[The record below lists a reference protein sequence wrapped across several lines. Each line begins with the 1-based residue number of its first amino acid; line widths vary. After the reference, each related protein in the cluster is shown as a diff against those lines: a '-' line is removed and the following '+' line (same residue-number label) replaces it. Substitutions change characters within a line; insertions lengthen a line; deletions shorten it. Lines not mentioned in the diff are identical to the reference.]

1 MRSSVFLPFSLP
13 GDDATLQALCRT
25 LPAHHDLASLF
36 RHTSVLPAR
45 GSWSDAERNALN
57 GGATDLPDA
66 RRLLPD
72 AAPVTIPEGTKTIAI
87 ASPMS
92 AVLGLTDLTPLDCDQ
107 LQLTADD
114 ARSLCSACDAHL
126 SPEGVRFSFVDAQ
139 HWLVCIDTA
148 VSVLTERPQWMTG
161 EPLRP
166 NLPRGSDARRVER
179 WMNELQMLLYTHP
192 VNVAREDRGLPPIN
206 VIWLWAFSALAE
218 VTPVVRSAPST
229 DSGVNA
235 ALTPNSV
242 RGDLSTGSRV
252 NAELTPNSVRGEL
265 VEPRNG
271 VTTIDDFAR
280 AFRAGDLAAW
290 QQAWS
295 THAGLLMSASQIVL
309 GDSRP
314 RLQLT
319 PHSPGWL
326 QSLHA
331 RFTRPPT
338 LATTLADLR
347 RQALTQTETL
357 A

>member
-13 GDDATLQALCRT
+13 GDDTTLQALCRT
-25 LPAHHDLASLF
+25 LPSHHDLATLF
-36 RHTSVLPAR
+36 RHTSVLPAH
-45 GSWSDAERNALN
+45 GSWSDAERDALS

-66 RRLLPD
+66 WWLLPD
-72 AAPVTIPEGTKTIAI
+72 AAAVTISEDTKTIAI

-92 AVLGLTDLTPLDCDQ
+92 AVLGLTDLTPLDGDQ
-107 LQLTADD
+107 LQLNDDD

-126 SPEGVRFSFVDAQ
+126 SSEGIHMSFVDAR
-139 HWLVCIDTA
+139 HWLISIDTT

-192 VNVAREDRGLPPIN
+192 VNVVREDRGLPPIN
-206 VIWLWAFSALAE
+206 VVWLWAFSALAE
-218 VTPVVRSAPST
+218 VVPVRRGPST
-229 DSGVNA
+229 SSGVNA

-242 RGDLSTGSRV
+242 RADPSTSSGV
-252 NAELTPNSVRGEL
+252 NAALTSNSVRAEL
-265 VEPRNG
+265 VEPRDG

-290 QQAWS
+290 QRVWS
-295 THAGLLMSASQIVL
+295 THAPLLISASQIIL

-319 PHSPGWL
+319 TRPPGWL
-326 QSLHA
+326 QSLRA

-338 LATTLADLR
+338 LATVLADLR
-347 RQALTQTETL
+347 RQALRQAEPRQ
-357 A
+357 

>member
-1 MRSSVFLPFSLP
+1 
-13 GDDATLQALCRT
+13 
-25 LPAHHDLASLF
+25 
-36 RHTSVLPAR
+36 
-45 GSWSDAERNALN
+45 
-57 GGATDLPDA
+57 
-66 RRLLPD
+66 
-72 AAPVTIPEGTKTIAI
+72 
-87 ASPMS
+87 
-92 AVLGLTDLTPLDCDQ
+92 
-107 LQLTADD
+107 
-114 ARSLCSACDAHL
+114 
-126 SPEGVRFSFVDAQ
+126 
-139 HWLVCIDTA
+139 
-148 VSVLTERPQWMTG
+148 
-161 EPLRP
+161 
-166 NLPRGSDARRVER
+166 
-179 WMNELQMLLYTHP
+179 MNELQMLLYTHP

-235 ALTPNSV
+235 A
-242 RGDLSTGSRV
+242 
-252 NAELTPNSVRGEL
+252 LTPNSVRGEL